1 MPHNFSKNFL
11 NNAPLQQN
19 QDPPKMGIEGRAEE
33 FLNFPQEKA
42 RARTDAYLDVPGREQ
57 NSVPYGDAARHY
69 IAGDE
74 TARAIQ
80 DKFGLLKNTGLA
92 KIAGFI
98 GSNAG
103 GLIHEAKN
111 IQSGRPFMESVEDA
125 TNNLVGSMA
134 SVFSRNTSE
143 KILDFYKKIAP
154 DGKVRGK
161 KKY

>member
-1 MPHNFSKNFL
+1 MRHNFSKNFL
-11 NNAPLQQN
+11 KNAPLQPK

-42 RARTDAYLDVPGREQ
+42 RARTDAYLNVPGREQ
-57 NSVPYGDAARHY
+57 NSTPYGDAARHY
-69 IAGDE
+69 LAGDE

-80 DKFGLLKNTGLA
+80 DKFGFFKNTGLA

-125 TNNLVGSMA
+125 TNNLAGSLA
-134 SVFSRNTSE
+134 SVFSRKTSE
-143 KILDFYKKIAP
+143 KILDLYKKIAP
-154 DGKVRGK
+154 DGKVK
-161 KKY
+161 N

>member
-1 MPHNFSKNFL
+1 MHHNFSKNFL
-11 NNAPLQQN
+11 NNAPLQPN

-80 DKFGLLKNTGLA
+80 DKFGLFKNTVLA
-92 KIAGFI
+92 KITGFI
-98 GSNAG
+98 GANAG

-125 TNNLVGSMA
+125 TNNLAGSLA

-154 DGKVRGK
+154 DGKVK
-161 KKY
+161 N